1 MAQSVLTCDCI
12 GDVCWGHLR
21 VRGSLVGRMQDHGES
36 RPLPSLWCESC
47 EQVWLWAKHPV
58 ARVHSS
64 RGWLVHLGQ
73 GFGPHVQKGVLCH
86 PLLALWKVNSQG
98 VYLAYYT
105 SLFYFE
111 ALNNQEEKS

>member
-1 MAQSVLTCDCI
+1 MSA
-12 GDVCWGHLR
+12 GGHLR
-21 VRGSLVGRMQDHGES
+21 VSGSLVGRMQDHGES

-111 ALNNQEEKS
+111 TLNNQEEKS